1 MGGGVLSVLGSH
13 IIDLLTYLDLGRYI
27 FSSSS
32 FCTFGSHIIDLLT
45 YLDLGRSTSTLSTT
59 ACTLKLKAFIIHSRV
74 MRVNATLKTVTTTT
88 DNIGGI
94 RQEL

>member
-13 IIDLLTYLDLGRYI
+13 VIDLLTYLDLGRY
-27 FSSSS
+27 
-32 FCTFGSHIIDLLT
+32 
-45 YLDLGRSTSTLSTT
+45 TSILSAT
-59 ACTLKLKAFIIHSRV
+59 ACTLKSKDFITYSRV

-94 RQEL
+94 RQDLYSENLVLKMKNISKFSA